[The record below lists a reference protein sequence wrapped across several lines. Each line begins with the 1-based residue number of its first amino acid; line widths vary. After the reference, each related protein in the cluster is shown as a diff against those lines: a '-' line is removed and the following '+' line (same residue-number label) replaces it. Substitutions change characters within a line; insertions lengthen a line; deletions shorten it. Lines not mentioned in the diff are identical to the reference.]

1 MHYCRRWHLCSIA
14 DDDLCGFADVHWVFT
29 GDD

>member
-1 MHYCRRWHLCSIA
+1 MHYCRRWQLCRIADDDLCSIA
-14 DDDLCGFADVHWVFT
+14 DDYCAFT